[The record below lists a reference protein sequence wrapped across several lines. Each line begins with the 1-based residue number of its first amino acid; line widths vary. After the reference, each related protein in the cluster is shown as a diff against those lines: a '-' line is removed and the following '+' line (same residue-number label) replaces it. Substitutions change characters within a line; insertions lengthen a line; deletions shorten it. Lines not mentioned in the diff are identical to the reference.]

1 MRPFSSE
8 YTVEIGD
15 FRLASYHA
23 LVFRY
28 RTMLRIAVVVMLV
41 SLAYAIASMLGA
53 GKPNLMVFFIGGAY
67 MIWLLIMLAGVEKN
81 IRSYVRQPDCLV
93 GQRFLANFD
102 AQEVRIRIPAR
113 KVDARLPY
121 QGLACAFELSSLFL
135 FYVNAEQVYMV
146 PVRAMSR
153 DDQVSLRA
161 HLTSVL
167 GDKFSSRFQG
177 KS

>member
-1 MRPFSSE
+1 MRPFSAE

-41 SLAYAIASMLGA
+41 SLGYAIASMLGA

-81 IRSYVRQPDCLV
+81 IRSYVR
-93 GQRFLANFD
+93 
-102 AQEVRIRIPAR
+102 EVRIRIPAR

-121 QGLACAFELSSLFL
+121 RGLACVFELSSLFL

-153 DDQVSLRA
+153 EDRVALRA

-167 GDKFSSRFQG
+167 GDKFSSRFRG